1 VKRVAQLAQVIVDV
15 PTMQT
20 NQPYTYQVPTRLE
33 NQIKLGMRV
42 VVPFGNGKRQVQGFV
57 VGLDQP
63 TQYDGQLK
71 PISALMDLQ
80 PVVNDEMLKLSK
92 WLADQTYAFWISS
105 IYTMLPNMLKAKSTR
120 VVKLIDE
127 VDEQVAFD
135 VFHGKDELDFATV
148 QSEPQ
153 IVSLLLKLQRQG
165 KVKFEYLVA
174 DKAKAKTTVG
184 IQPQLDFEGL
194 EDARTSLHSNAHAQ
208 NRLLSYLQS
217 IVGKTVKQ
225 TDAEKVSG
233 LKAATFN
240 IGAQKGWL
248 KKVPVEVYRT
258 PGSEGQLPDDHHLAK
273 PLELNDEQR
282 AAVEQINDAIDH
294 SENKVFLLEGVT
306 GSGKTEV
313 YLQSIAEALQ
323 KGKTAL
329 MLVPEISL
337 TPQIVN
343 RVRRR
348 FGSKVAVLHSGL
360 SNGERFD
367 EWRRISRGEAQVVVG
382 ARSAIFAPLQ
392 NLGIIILDE
401 EHESSYKQDE
411 SPRYHAREVAKW
423 RGKYNDAPV
432 VLGSATP
439 SLESRARAM
448 KGVYQLL
455 QLKHRVN
462 KQPLPPI
469 QVVDM
474 RPEIKERGESNFSR
488 ELLVKL
494 TDRLARNEQ
503 SILMLNRRGFSSFMM
518 CRDCGEVLKCPNC
531 DISLTL
537 HMDSHTMKCHYCG
550 HEEPIPRFCPNC
562 GSREIR
568 YYGTGTEKVE
578 RELNQLI
585 PNARIIRMDVDTTR
599 RKGMHEK
606 LLRQF
611 GQHQADILLGTQMI
625 AKGLDFP
632 NVTLVGVLNADTGLG
647 LPDFR
652 SSERTFDLLSQVS
665 GRAGRADKKGEVI
678 IQTYNP
684 DHYAI
689 RLAQQNDYE
698 AFFKQEMALRH
709 QASYPPYYF
718 TVRIMASHED
728 EAVAARAMTQ
738 IHQELVKSLMPSTII
753 LGPTPRAIARMKRRY
768 YYQIVIKYKQDQ
780 RLHPLLQKILQE
792 TQSKGRSDV
801 QISIDP
807 DPQYFM

>member
-1 VKRVAQLAQVIVDV
+1 MKRVAQLAQVIVDV

-127 VDEQVAFD
+127 VYEQVAFD

-153 IVSLLLKLQRQG
+153 IVSLLLKLQKQG
-165 KVKFEYLVA
+165 KVKFEYLVT

-184 IQPQLDFEGL
+184 IRPQLDFEGL
-194 EDARTSLHSNAHAQ
+194 EDARTSLHTNAHAQ

-258 PGSEGQLPDDHHLAK
+258 PESEGQLPDDHHLAK
-273 PLELNDEQR
+273 PLKLNDEQQ
-282 AAVEQINDAIDH
+282 AAVDQINAAVDQ
-294 SENKVFLLEGVT
+294 SKSKVFLLEGVT

-382 ARSAIFAPLQ
+382 ARSAIFAPLK

-738 IHQELVKSLMPSTII
+738 IHQELVKNLMPSTII

>member
-1 VKRVAQLAQVIVDV
+1 MSQLAQVIVDV

-20 NQPYTYQVPTRLE
+20 NRPYTYQVPTRLE
-33 NQIKLGMRV
+33 NQVQLGMRV
-42 VVPFGNGKRQVQGFV
+42 IVPFGNGKRQVQGFV

-63 TQYDGQLK
+63 TTYDGQLK
-71 PISALMDLQ
+71 EITALMDLQ
-80 PVVNDEMLKLSK
+80 PVINAELLQLSK
-92 WLADQTYAFWISS
+92 WLADQTYVFWISS

-120 VVKLIDE
+120 IVKVIDE
-127 VDEQVAFD
+127 LDEQVAFD

-148 QSEPQ
+148 QSNPQ
-153 IVSLLLKLQRQG
+153 IVSLLLKLQKQG
-165 KVKFEYLVA
+165 KVRFEYVVA
-174 DKAKAKTTVG
+174 DKAKAKTIMG
-184 IQPQLDFEGL
+184 IRPQLNFEQL
-194 EDARTSLHSNAHAQ
+194 EEARTSLHPNAHAQ

-225 TDAEKVSG
+225 ADAERVSG
-233 LKAATFN
+233 LKGATFN
-240 IGAQKGWL
+240 IGVRKGWL
-248 KKVPVEVYRT
+248 TKVPIEVYRT
-258 PGSEGQLPDDHHLAK
+258 PFSQDSIPDEHHLAK
-273 PLELNDEQR
+273 PLVLNNEQQVAVDEIGQ
-282 AAVEQINDAIDH
+282 AISGSQDQ
-294 SENKVFLLEGVT
+294 VFLLEGVT

-313 YLQSIAEALQ
+313 YLQSIAKALQ
-323 KGKTAL
+323 QHKTAL

-382 ARSAIFAPLQ
+382 ARSAIFAPLT
-392 NLGIIILDE
+392 NLGVIILDE

-423 RGKYNDAPV
+423 RGKFNNAPV
-432 VLGSATP
+432 ILGSATP

-448 KGVYQLL
+448 KGIYRLL
-455 QLKHRVN
+455 RLQHRVN
-462 KQPLPPI
+462 KRPLPPI

-488 ELLVKL
+488 QLLLKL
-494 TDRLARNEQ
+494 TDRLAKNEQ

-550 HEEPIPRFCPNC
+550 HEEPIPRFCPHC

-578 RELNQLI
+578 RELTNLL
-585 PNARIIRMDVDTTR
+585 PHARIIRMDVDTTR

-689 RLAQQNDYE
+689 RFAQKNDYE
-698 AFFKQEMALRH
+698 GFFRREMELRH

-728 EAVAARAMTQ
+728 EAVAARSIAQ
-738 IHQELVKSLMPSTII
+738 IKEQLTKALMPSTII

-768 YYQIVIKYKQDQ
+768 YYQIVIKYKQDH
-780 RLHPLLQKILQE
+780 RLHSILQKVLQE
-792 TQSKGRSDV
+792 TQSKGKKDV